1 MKVLRILVPMLLLL
15 IAVPSFAVCTFCDIN
30 CACALGMPGDGTH
43 CKPTID
49 CCTDVP
55 RACLTASDP
64 TPSLFA
70 ADYTIASVEVVT
82 PAKHVVRT
90 TEPRLAE
97 RTQRPA
103 ARTR

>member
-1 MKVLRILVPMLLLL
+1 MKVLRILIPMLLLL

-30 CACALGMPGDGTH
+30 CNCALGMPGDMTH

-49 CCTDVP
+49 CCKDV
-55 RACLTASDP
+55 AASCLTASEP
-64 TPSLFA
+64 TPMLFA

-97 RTQRPA
+97 RTQHPI